1 MTAETRQ
8 YLDMSPRSSR
18 STTEASSVGLLH
30 SLHANRH
37 SPPGPAAHSP
47 HEPRRPA
54 RPDDP
59 PAHPADI
66 AQSRLF
72 QSILVDELD
81 ELHDLIATAER
92 RWKRLREA
100 NPDAPVV
107 VPHALLRLRERL
119 REAGRLLGA
128 LNERFPPD

>member
-1 MTAETRQ
+1 MTAVTRQ
-8 YLDMSPRSSR
+8 YRDMSPRSSR
-18 STTEASSVGLLH
+18 STTEASSVSLLH
-30 SLHANRH
+30 SIHANRH
-37 SPPGPAAHSP
+37 SQPGDTARPAG
-47 HEPRRPA
+47 EPRRPA

-72 QSILVDELD
+72 QAILVDELD
-81 ELHDLIATAER
+81 ELHDRIATAER
-92 RWKRLREA
+92 RWKRLRES

-107 VPHALLRLRERL
+107 VPQALLRLRERV

-128 LNERFPPD
+128 LNDRFPPD